1 MLTIY
6 RRHVP
11 ECSFFNKKNQRT
23 ARANQCEKKCPI
35 WVQGSLAGEYVRR
48 SLDMRSWRGASDLVH
63 QWESSGQVGV
73 VRADIPSIS
82 IAVAKFLEDAE
93 SRHLHWETLR
103 KYRSLLEVR
112 LLEWCE
118 KKGYRQLK
126 QIDVDALRQFRASWD
141 DGALY
146 ATKNLERMRAFFRFC
161 HQAGWMKSNPALA
174 VKPPK
179 SDSSPTLPF
188 SADEMKKILKACDKY
203 GGNKDRIR
211 AFILVMR
218 YSGLRIGDT
227 IALKRESV
235 QGNKIRLR
243 TAKTGTPIYV
253 PIPDEVVEALKTL
266 PGQDEYYFW
275 TGNGLRSAVG
285 NWSRY
290 LARIFELAK
299 IKDAHSHRFRD
310 TFSTSLLEKG
320 VPVETVAML
329 LGNTPAIVLKH
340 YRPWIRS
347 LQANL
352 ERAVELTWA

>member
-1 MLTIY
+1 MLTIF
-6 RRHVP
+6 RRHLRT
-11 ECSFFNKKNQRT
+11 CIDQRGVKP
-23 ARANQCEKKCPI
+23 RDFKKCACPI
-35 WVQGSLAGEYVRR
+35 HVEGSLAGEKIRR
-48 SLDMRSWRGASDLVH
+48 ALDLTSWEAAADLIAR
-63 QWESSGQVGV
+63 WRESGEIGV
-73 VRADIPSIS
+73 VRPDIPDIKV
-82 IAVAKFLEDAE
+82 AVTKFIEDSE

-112 LLEWCE
+112 FLDWCA

-126 QIDVDALRQFRASWD
+126 QIDVDTVRQFRASWD

-146 ATKNLERMRAFFRFC
+146 AIKNLERMRAFFRFC

-179 SDSSPTLPF
+179 SDSPPTLPF

-203 GGNKDRIR
+203 GGNRDRVK
-211 AFILVMR
+211 AFVLVMR

-227 IALKRESV
+227 IALKRDNV
-235 QGNKIRLR
+235 RGHKIRLR

-253 PIPDEVVEALKTL
+253 PIPELVSEALAKL
-266 PGQDEYYFW
+266 PDNGEYYFW
-275 TGNGLRSAVG
+275 TGKGLRSAVG

-290 LARIFELAK
+290 LSRIFELAK
-299 IKDAHSHRFRD
+299 VSDAHSHRFRD

-320 VPVETVAML
+320 VAVETVAML

-340 YRPWIRS
+340 YSPWVLTRQAS
-347 LQANL
+347 LEA
-352 ERAVELTWA
+352 AVLKALA